1 MTLLFSLAKRSNTP
15 LLMTLF
21 FFLLYVIKLQSYSVY
36 MSDIVK
42 YTQYRRKRNVVVQKW
57 SDKIIYL
64 FWISRA
70 ETFLKVETQDD

>member
-1 MTLLFSLAKRSNTP
+1 MTN
-15 LLMTLF
+15 
-21 FFLLYVIKLQSYSVY
+21 